1 MSGQR
6 ESETSF
12 VAAAKGM
19 QEVLVAWRGGHP
31 GASFDEIAA
40 EVCREWRRLMSEL
53 VAEVAMQPKR
63 EVKALAPQGAQWQGE
78 REGQGSKERWG
89 NHLAGDAQA

>member
-1 MSGQR
+1 
-6 ESETSF
+6 
-12 VAAAKGM
+12 
-19 QEVLVAWRGGHP
+19 
-31 GASFDEIAA
+31 
-40 EVCREWRRLMSEL
+40 L

>member
-1 MSGQR
+1 MRSRKGR
-6 ESETSF
+6 IKGKDR
-12 VAAAKGM
+12 VGAKGSGIR
-19 QEVLVAWRGGHP
+19 E
-31 GASFDEIAA
+31 ASFDEIAA

-78 REGQGSKERWG
+78 REGQGSKKRWG